1 MKPIRLNLSSPWEAR
16 ATPIDIIKT
25 IMASL
30 LFGSWIRNVQDMRR
44 IATGVNA
51 YDRENAA
58 RRGEQHINYLEHLDV
73 GDAKVQISSIAED

>member
-1 MKPIRLNLSSPWEAR
+1 
-16 ATPIDIIKT
+16 
-25 IMASL
+25 
-30 LFGSWIRNVQDMRR
+30 MRR